1 MKNISLR
8 AGRFMAL
15 ALVITGLGLGS
26 CKKDET
32 TTVYGNWTRSS
43 TYSGAQRSEAV
54 AFVINNIAYAG
65 TGRNPNTTVS
75 IFSDFYAFDP
85 SKGGWSQVTSMP
97 TAAGGRYGAVAF
109 AANGKGY
116 VAGGNNGTG
125 TYLSDVWQFDPAQN
139 TTTTV
144 GTTTTT
150 TIGRWTQVA
159 SLPVTLYGAVAGS
172 INNVGYVG
180 TGFDGSNNT
189 NVFYQY
195 NATANTWSQ
204 LSVPFPGDKRTGA
217 SAFVAANQLYVV
229 GGSNNSANV
238 IDVYSYDPS
247 ATPTRWNAKRI
258 LRSVSNSTET
268 YDYSGVARSQAVSFT
283 VNDKGYVALGGSTLT
298 SCYEYNTTDDTWT
311 LKNPISGS
319 TGSGASGTAR
329 NNAVGFGIGNYGYVG
344 LGVNG
349 STRLDDFYRFAPN
362 DAQE

>member
-54 AFVINNIAYAG
+54 AFVINNVAYAG

-75 IFSDFYAFDP
+75 IFNDFYAFDP

-97 TAAGGRYGAVAF
+97 AAAGARYGAVAF

-116 VAGGNNGTG
+116 VGGGNNGTG
-125 TYLSDVWQFDPAQN
+125 TYLSDVWQFDPALN
-139 TTTTV
+139 TTTTM

-150 TIGRWTQVA
+150 TVGRWTQVA
-159 SLPVTLYGAVAGS
+159 SLPVTLYGAVGGS
-172 INNVGYVG
+172 INNVGIVG
-180 TGFDGSNNT
+180 SGFDGSNNT
-189 NVFYQY
+189 NIFYQF
-195 NATANTWSQ
+195 NNGSWSQ
-204 LSVPFPGDKRTGA
+204 LPVPFPGDKRTGA
-217 SAFVAANQLYVV
+217 TSFVAGNQFYVV

-238 IDVYSYDPS
+238 TDVYSYDPS
-247 ATPTRWNAKRI
+247 ASKWNAKRF

-268 YDYSGVARSQAVSFT
+268 YDYSGVARSQAVGFA

-298 SCYEYNTTDDTWT
+298 SCYEYNTADDSWT
-311 LKNPISGS
+311 LKNPISGA
-319 TGSGASGTAR
+319 TGTGASGTAR
-329 NNAVGFGIGNYGYVG
+329 NNAVGFGIGNYGYAG

>member
-8 AGRFMAL
+8 AGRYLTL
-15 ALVITGLGLGS
+15 ALLLTGLGLGS
-26 CKKDET
+26 CKKDDT

-43 TYSGAQRSEAV
+43 TYSGAARSEAV

-65 TGRNPNTTVS
+65 TGRNPSTTISV
-75 IFSDFYAFDP
+75 FNDFYAFDP
-85 SKGGWSQVTSMP
+85 TKGGWSQVTSMP
-97 TAAGGRYGAVAF
+97 AAAGARYGAVAF
-109 AANGKGY
+109 SANGKGY
-116 VAGGNNGTG
+116 VAGGNNGNG
-125 TYLSDVWQFDPAQN
+125 IYLSDVWQFDPATN

-144 GTTTTT
+144 GPNTTT
-150 TIGRWTQVA
+150 TIGKWTQVA

-172 INNVGYVG
+172 INNVGIVG

-195 NATANTWSQ
+195 NTTSNTWSQ
-204 LSVPFPGDKRTGA
+204 LPVPFPGDKRTGA
-217 SAFVAANQLYVV
+217 ASFVAGNQFYVV

-238 IDVYSYDPS
+238 TDVYSYDPS
-247 ATPTRWNAKRI
+247 ATKWNAKHY

-268 YDYSGVARSQAVSFT
+268 YDYSAVARSQAVGFAI
-283 VNDKGYVALGGSTLT
+283 NDKGYVAVGGSTLT
-298 SCYEYNTTDDTWT
+298 TCYEYSPSDDSWT
-311 LKNPISGS
+311 LKNPISGA
-319 TGSGASGTAR
+319 TGTGATGTAR

>member
-1 MKNISLR
+1 
-8 AGRFMAL
+8 MAL

-43 TYSGAQRSEAV
+43 TYSGPQRSEAV

-75 IFSDFYAFDP
+75 IFNDFYAFDP

-97 TAAGGRYGAVAF
+97 TAAGARYGAVAF
-109 AANGKGY
+109 TANGKGY
-116 VAGGNNGTG
+116 VAGGNNGSG
-125 TYLSDVWQFDPAQN
+125 TYLSDVWQFDPAL
-139 TTTTV
+139 TTSTTV

-150 TIGRWTQVA
+150 TVGRWTQVA
-159 SLPVTLYGAVAGS
+159 SLPVTLYGAVGGS
-172 INNVGYVG
+172 INNVGIVG
-180 TGFDGSNNT
+180 SGFDGSNNT
-189 NVFYQY
+189 NIFYQY
-195 NATANTWSQ
+195 NNGAWSQ
-204 LSVPFPGDKRTGA
+204 LPVPFPGDKRTGA
-217 SAFVAANQLYVV
+217 TSFVAGNQFYVV

-238 IDVYSYDPS
+238 TDVYSYDPS
-247 ATPTRWNAKRI
+247 ASKWNAKRF

-268 YDYSGVARSQAVSFT
+268 YDYSGVARSQAVGFA

-298 SCYEYNTTDDTWT
+298 SCYEYNTADDSWT
-311 LKNPISGS
+311 LKNPISGA
-319 TGSGASGTAR
+319 TGTGATGTAR
-329 NNAVGFGIGNYGYVG
+329 NSAVGFGIGNYGYVG